1 MAQLRFRYN
10 VILKGVK
17 IYTVILKVIWGELI
31 ADLGAFCW
39 MKICIEDGV
48 YGDEPLELTGHLVD
62 LNGLKVKEELVNVLP
77 VYKWGE
83 KVFI

>member
-10 VILKGVK
+10 IILKGVK
-17 IYTVILKVIWGELI
+17 IYTVILKVIGRELI

-48 YGDEPLELTGHLVD
+48 YGTNPL
-62 LNGLKVKEELVNVLP
+62 N
-77 VYKWGE
+77 
-83 KVFI
+83 